1 MKPNNKKD
9 SFQARLENIKLDL
22 GTYKI
27 LLHFQDRKH
36 PFVIHFDKP
45 ARRFYFSLIALVVTE
60 MKSLDK
66 PEFIYIR
73 KHEKTLKL
81 LDNSLAGQSASKTA
95 KGMWDKIRKAWRY
108 ILPDLETA
116 ALFKVLDRDLV
127 SPYEK
132 GGKYRYECS
141 DVECDTWAN
150 LFGYDENN
158 KWRFKFA
165 IDSASI
171 SLNDISVIFGDLR
184 DNSAW
189 KEFVKRLSIQP
200 KAVSIEKSTVPRL
213 WKKVVF
219 SLVAVLIIVAAFL
232 AIWNF
237 YLRPIPSIEV
247 ASEKKMAFPLPE
259 KPSIAVLPFANMS
272 GDSSQDYFSDGVT
285 ETIITAL
292 SHVQNLFVIARHSTF
307 TYKGKPVKVQ
317 QVAEEL
323 GVRYVLEG
331 SVQRSENRIRISA
344 QLIDALKGHH
354 LWAEKY
360 DRKYG
365 DIFALQD
372 DITQSIVTALEVKL
386 TEGEQ
391 ARIRRRLTGNP
402 EAYDYFLRGQKIYR
416 RLTKEDNAQARK
428 LFEKA
433 AELYPNSMYLWQEI
447 GWTHYCDGRFGWT
460 DTPARSLAL
469 AEELA
474 QKVLAVDDSD
484 ALAYG
489 LLSVVYMARRQHD
502 KAVAYG
508 EKALALAPNF
518 ADLTATIALPFMY
531 SGRTEEAVELVKKA
545 MRLSP
550 YYPDWYLGVLGMA
563 YRFTGQYK
571 EAIAATEKWR
581 TRNPR
586 ATLPYLFLAIFYVET
601 GQKEKAETSVAEVL
615 KRNPKASIKWYAKK
629 TNTFPYK
636 DPDEIERVLDSLRKA
651 GLPE

>member
-1 MKPNNKKD
+1 MKPD
-9 SFQARLENIKLDL
+9 SRINGLQAKLENIKLDL

-200 KAVSIEKSTVPRL
+200 KAVSREKSTVPRL

>member
-1 MKPNNKKD
+1 MKPD
-9 SFQARLENIKLDL
+9 SRINGLQAKLENIKLDL

-200 KAVSIEKSTVPRL
+200 KAVSREKSTVPRL

-489 LLSVVYMARRQHD
+489 LLSVVYMSRRQHD